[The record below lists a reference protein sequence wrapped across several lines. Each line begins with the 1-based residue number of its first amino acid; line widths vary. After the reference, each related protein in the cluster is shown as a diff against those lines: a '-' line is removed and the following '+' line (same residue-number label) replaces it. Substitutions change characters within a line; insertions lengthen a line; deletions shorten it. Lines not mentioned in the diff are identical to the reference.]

1 MSRRTSSDFNLGL
14 TFSAVFKPAFLS
26 SAEEELKNR
35 QEQLTPP
42 LLLLD
47 LAG

>member
-26 SAEEELKNR
+26 CVEVELKNR
-35 QEQLTPP
+35 HEQLTPP
-42 LLLLD
+42 LLLLG